1 MCQIIKFCTIQ
12 FSFFILTLSSYHAS
26 LLFPRH
32 RSNVLFPSHRVNAVE
47 GVTSWL
53 TGLAGSL
60 TTAQWGRRSCSTL
73 LSLLASLPSTVLVGW
88 ILRTTIVCRPVK
100 SPDQSPVGD
109 EVVLGCSTIT
119 PGPAVSV
126 TLGKLKDKHCAIY
139 VTLETLALHYNTLPG
154 CISDTWKLTNQQCA

>member
-1 MCQIIKFCTIQ
+1 MSFSSMCQIIKFCTIQ

-88 ILRTTIVCRPVK
+88 LLRTTIVCRPVK

-119 PGPAVSV
+119 PG
-126 TLGKLKDKHCAIY
+126 
-139 VTLETLALHYNTLPG
+139 
-154 CISDTWKLTNQQCA
+154 CISDTWKTKRQALRYIRDTWNTSTPL